1 MRLLLAVCFVVVLGG
16 NARAEQFVE
25 TRGFGDVPCAT
36 YAEVYRKY
44 QDEGEV
50 NNKYFSWAL
59 GFISG
64 INVMQESF
72 FVDLGA
78 KTEDEMKRYLRQYCD
93 AHPLAN
99 YKDGVRELMKTL
111 PIIRRQK

>member
-1 MRLLLAVCFVVVLGG
+1 MRLLMAFCFVVALGG
-16 NARAEQFVE
+16 NACAEQFVE

-44 QDEGEV
+44 QDEIDS
-50 NNKYFSWAL
+50 KYFSWAF

-78 KTEDEMKRYLRQYCD
+78 KTEDEMKRYLRQYCN
-93 AHPLAN
+93 AHPLAKPAM
-99 YKDGVRELMKTL
+99 YA
-111 PIIRRQK
+111 

>member
-72 FVDLGA
+72 FFDPG
-78 KTEDEMKRYLRQYCD
+78 C
-93 AHPLAN
+93 
-99 YKDGVRELMKTL
+99 KDGERNEAVSQAVLRCSSVGEL
-111 PIIRRQK
+111 